1 MLLRVNTVPCKP
13 ELDAPIAW
21 SPRLRGTI
29 SEHMGVVRN
38 GMLAA
43 SHVEEDHITCLHRQL
58 VTIVTAP
65 CEAASRYHCTR

>member
-29 SEHMGVVRN
+29 NASMGVVRN

-43 SHVEEDHITCLHRQL
+43 SHVEEDHHITCAPSARDHRHSAL
-58 VTIVTAP
+58 
-65 CEAASRYHCTR
+65 